1 MMKGGARV
9 NCRKLTSCEINSIIA
24 ESEKALVSVSECCNT
39 LKREMCA
46 SAVKINGNYRLTFE
60 GVACERMI
68 NAFGAGETVT
78 VKYTGRNCC
87 GKYCVTAVGTPE
99 SVTSCG
105 CNRVRITLTDFITD
119 GVLRY

>member
-1 MMKGGARV
+1 M

-24 ESEKALVSVSECCNT
+24 ESERAFVSVVSCCNT
-39 LKREMCA
+39 VGRDMCVG
-46 SAVKINGNYRLTFE
+46 AVKVNGDYRITAE
-60 GVACERMI
+60 GTACPVMLNI
-68 NAFGAGETVT
+68 LSSGEPVT